1 VTETATRDLEAARR
15 GDGDAFA
22 RLVAPHRRELHA
34 HCYRL
39 LGSVHDAEDALQD
52 ALVGAWRGLAGFEGR
67 SSLRSWLYRIATNAA
82 LRLSERR
89 PQRLA
94 PVDRAPSRTTVRD
107 LGEPVTEAVF
117 VEPYPDAEL
126 ADWTGRA
133 DPEARYE
140 LRESVE
146 LAFVAAL
153 QTLPATQRAV
163 LVLRDVLAMPAAEV
177 AEALDTSV
185 PAVNSA
191 LQRARAGVDGRTGE
205 STQQATLAALGDDG
219 RRELVDALVGAWEQR
234 DVDRIVDLLAEDV
247 RLTMAPLPAWFDGRE
262 AVTRFFTERMFE
274 QPWRIVATSANCQ
287 PALGCYMRDDAG
299 RFPLSGVVVVSVRP
313 AAGGGAE
320 VTALDSFLDPA
331 LHPLFEL
338 APDVTPPG

>member
-1 VTETATRDLEAARR
+1 VTDAATRDLEAARR
-15 GDGDAFA
+15 GDEDAFA

-52 ALVGAWRGLAGFEGR
+52 ALVGAWRGLPGFEGR
-67 SSLRSWLYRIATNAA
+67 SSLRSWLYRIATNAS

-89 PQRLA
+89 PRRLA
-94 PVDRAPSRTTVRD
+94 ATEYAPSRTSVRD

-163 LVLRDVLAMPAAEV
+163 LVLRDVLAMPAADV
-177 AEALDTSV
+177 ADALDTSV

-191 LQRARAGVDGRTGE
+191 LQRARAGLDRRLGGP
-205 STQQATLAALGDDG
+205 TQQATLAALGDDG
-219 RRELVDALVGAWEQR
+219 QRALVEALVGAWERR
-234 DVDRIVDLLAEDV
+234 DVDRIVGLLAEDA
-247 RLTMAPLPAWFDGRE
+247 RLTMPPLPAWFEGRA
-262 AVTRFFTERMFE
+262 AVGRFFAERMFE
-274 QPWRIVATSANCQ
+274 QPWHIVATTANCQ
-287 PALGCYMRDDAG
+287 PALGCYMRDGAG
-299 RFPLSGVVVVSVRP
+299 RFPLTGIVVVSVRP
-313 AAGGGAE
+313 AAAGAVE
-320 VTALDSFLDPA
+320 VTALDSFLDGG
-331 LHPLFEL
+331 LHPVLGLPGE
-338 APDVTPPG
+338 VTPPG